1 MMVGVALFTGVAI
14 FLVRSDAFGSFSGST
29 AQAIRYGAVGV
40 VFVGLA
46 IASAQERRR
55 RRIDRGSDEVAT
67 LRAYSLSVIVPQALR
82 EALGFL
88 GITAGLMTGSE
99 SWIVI
104 FAAASLASQF
114 IGRPKM
120 GDLEA
125 LLRSVSADQA
135 D

>member
-1 MMVGVALFTGVAI
+1 MMVGVALFAGVAI
-14 FLVRSDAFGSFSGST
+14 FLVRSDAFGSFAGFP

-46 IASAQERRR
+46 IASTQERRR
-55 RRIDRGSDEVAT
+55 RQIDGGSDEIAA
-67 LRAYSLSVIVPQALR
+67 LRAYSLSVIVPQAIR
-82 EALGFL
+82 EALGFI
-88 GITAGLMTGSE
+88 GIAAGLMTGSE
-99 SWIVI
+99 AWIVI

-125 LLRSVSADQA
+125 IVRSASADQA